1 MSPVSRRQFHATSF
15 AAVTGLA
22 TNLMTN
28 RSFALSKVTNRLP
41 FSLDLNCGAIGVK
54 ANQMEAIELAGNH
67 GFESLSP
74 DPWFLSNLDDDA
86 RAKLTADMK
95 SRNLKW
101 GAAGL
106 PVEFRRDEK
115 TFRDGLAK
123 FAQQCAGLQKAGAT
137 RVGTYIMPAHDEL
150 TYMANFRQHASRL
163 RECTK
168 VMADHG
174 LRFGLEYVGT
184 RTLWTAKRHSF
195 IHSMAETKELL
206 TEINMPNIGFV
217 LDSWHWYAAE
227 ETVADLKTLKNKDII
242 ACDLNDA
249 PKGIAVSQQIDN
261 RRELP
266 AATGVIDVKSFLK
279 ALVEI
284 GYDGPVRAEPFNQ
297 PLNKLDNDAACA
309 ATAKAMKTAFALVQ
323 E

>member
-1 MSPVSRRQFHATSF
+1 MSPISRRQFQQTSF
-15 AAVTGLA
+15 AAVAGLA
-22 TNLMTN
+22 GSLISN
-28 RSFALSKVTNRLP
+28 RAFASSGSKAELSFTI
-41 FSLDLNCGAIGVK
+41 DLTPGAIGVK
-54 ANQMEAIELAGNH
+54 ANQTETIELAHKH
-67 GFESLSP
+67 GFQSVAP
-74 DPWFLSNLDDDA
+74 NPWFLADLGEDA
-86 RAKLTADMK
+86 RTKLLANMK
-95 SRNLKW
+95 QKNLKW

-115 TFRDGLAK
+115 TFRDGIAK
-123 FAQQCAGLQKAGAT
+123 FAKQCKGLQKSGAT
-137 RVGTYIMPAHDEL
+137 RVGTYIMPAHDDL

-168 VMADHG
+168 IMADHG
-174 LRFGLEYVGT
+174 WRFGLAYVGT

-206 TEINMPNIGFV
+206 SEINMPNTGFV
-217 LDSWHWYAAE
+217 LDSWHWYTAG
-227 ETVADLKTLKNKDII
+227 ETVADLKTLKNKDIV

-249 PKGIAVSQQIDN
+249 PKGIAVGDQIDN

-266 AATGVIDVKSFLK
+266 AATGVIDLKSFLT

-309 ATAKAMKTAFALVQ
+309 ATAKAIKAAFAMV